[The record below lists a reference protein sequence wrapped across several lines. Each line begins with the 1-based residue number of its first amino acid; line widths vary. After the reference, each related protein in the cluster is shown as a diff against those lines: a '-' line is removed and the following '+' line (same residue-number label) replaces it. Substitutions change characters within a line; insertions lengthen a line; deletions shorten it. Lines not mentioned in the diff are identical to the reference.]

1 MTVETNEVQNS
12 GKVRKVGPSATKFC
26 QAWQNSENLK
36 EVCEKTGMDS
46 LSASQRAVNYR
57 KKGVNLKCFQKGGG
71 RRLDVA
77 ALNAVLGGTAENTEN
92 QAKTTETATV

>member
-1 MTVETNEVQNS
+1 MSVETDEVQNAE
-12 GKVRKVGPSATKFC
+12 KVRKKGPTAEQFVKD
-26 QAWQNSENLK
+26 WQNSSNLK

-46 LSASQRAVNYR
+46 LAASQRAVNYR

-77 ALNAVLGGTAENTEN
+77 ALNAVLGGTVENSENTN
-92 QAKTTETATV
+92 TETKTETV